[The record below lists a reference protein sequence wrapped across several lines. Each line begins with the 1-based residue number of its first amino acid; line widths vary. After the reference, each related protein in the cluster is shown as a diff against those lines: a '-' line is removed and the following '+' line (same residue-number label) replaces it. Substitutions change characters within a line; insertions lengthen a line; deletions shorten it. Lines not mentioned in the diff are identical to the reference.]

1 MTIDYEK
8 LYHLMFNRVTD
19 ALRELERGRVDT
31 AKGLLVSAQQA
42 AEEQYIES
50 QE

>member
-1 MTIDYEK
+1 MQIDYEK

-31 AKGLLVSAQQA
+31 AKELLISAQQA
-42 AEEQYIES
+42 AEELYIES
-50 QE
+50 RE

>member
-1 MTIDYEK
+1 MQIDYEK

-31 AKGLLVSAQQA
+31 AKGLLISAQQA

-50 QE
+50 RE